1 MSCRLLA
8 SLGAL
13 VFLIAAPLP
22 GQKQPA
28 AAKAKTWTVPR
39 TPDGHPD
46 LQGIWTNAT
55 ITPLERPAALAG
67 KATVSDAEALAV
79 EKFAAD
85 ELAKVDGQSES
96 PLLAAAGSNGTGAYN
111 VLFIDR
117 GSELA
122 RVDGAKRTSLIVD
135 PPDGKIPPQT
145 AEAKAR
151 NARTLGSRFDSV
163 KDRPLAE
170 RCLLGFGS
178 TSGPPMLP
186 VLYNNNYQIVQT
198 PDSVMILVEMVHDAR
213 IIRMNGTHLPSNV
226 RQFLGDSIGH
236 WEGDTLVVDT
246 TNFADQVRFHG
257 SSENLHVIER
267 FTRVDDSTIL
277 YRVTID
283 DPTTFT
289 RQWALEYPFVAAP
302 GPIFEYACHEG
313 NYSLTDI
320 LGGARRL
327 DADAGK
333 K

>member
-1 MSCRLLA
+1 
-8 SLGAL
+8 
-13 VFLIAAPLP
+13 
-22 GQKQPA
+22 
-28 AAKAKTWTVPR
+28 
-39 TPDGHPD
+39 
-46 LQGIWTNAT
+46 
-55 ITPLERPAALAG
+55 
-67 KATVSDAEALAV
+67 
-79 EKFAAD
+79 
-85 ELAKVDGQSES
+85 
-96 PLLAAAGSNGTGAYN
+96 
-111 VLFIDR
+111 
-117 GSELA
+117 
-122 RVDGAKRTSLIVD
+122 
-135 PPDGKIPPQT
+135 
-145 AEAKAR
+145 
-151 NARTLGSRFDSV
+151 
-163 KDRPLAE
+163 
-170 RCLLGFGS
+170 
-178 TSGPPMLP
+178 MLP